1 MANGKKGSKLM
12 FKLTPISNQ
21 EIIEEAY
28 TDYCDGV
35 KTPLNQDAW
44 IKTDEAKQSI
54 KLFKVMLGIT
64 EGAK

>member
-1 MANGKKGSKLM
+1 M
-12 FKLTPISNQ
+12 KLTPISNQ

-35 KTPLNQDAW
+35 KTPLDQDAW

-54 KLFKVMLGIT
+54 KLFKAMLGIT
-64 EGAK
+64 EGAN